1 MEHPAGAGEPSQQH
15 CVEVQKPHGGV
26 QKHEEEKEE
35 RHEAAQGQ
43 VIEKPH
49 EAVTEHR
56 EERKGLTVHL
66 MVIPSVRTYP
76 VKETKLFG
84 LEVSLLGILVL
95 LLLIA
100 LCFLLLRQR
109 PLRLLGYTVTL
120 RAMGITVVLI
130 TLWNLLVAAFLLG
143 VEVVQLKEL

>member
-1 MEHPAGAGEPSQQH
+1 
-15 CVEVQKPHGGV
+15 
-26 QKHEEEKEE
+26 
-35 RHEAAQGQ
+35 
-43 VIEKPH
+43 
-49 EAVTEHR
+49 
-56 EERKGLTVHL
+56 
-66 MVIPSVRTYP
+66 MVIPHVRTYP

-109 PLRLLGYTVTL
+109 PLRLLGYTVTPK
-120 RAMGITVVLI
+120 AMGMTVVLI

-143 VEVVQLKEL
+143 VEIVRFKEL